1 MPRRSP
7 QNHGD
12 LQLDPERERLR
23 NKESALDAR
32 EAALDAR
39 QRELDELQR
48 RLERDQVPVAYQ
60 IIDLQESSDLD
71 DDDLDDFLSG
81 GRSDNTLSGRGREFV
96 RHKKN
101 GDGLLRVRES
111 IDLST
116 SKRLRSGKVCSGTG
130 DSDGLEQSQ
139 EDVSERPAKRRRV
152 QTTQDIPTP
161 RQPANPTP
169 LKTRSAT
176 VSSQRSQFKKAG
188 PSKQQ
193 VNLKRLQ
200 YYGLLPGCDVP
211 TSLASNIE
219 AKVKTNLRTFA
230 SLKAKRLRTWA
241 RRGNKSSWECLRT
254 FTVFTVKTNW
264 HSEETK
270 RKFACAKCESG
281 GFFCVIS
288 AEPEG
293 QGEFLDSVIL
303 LPMREEA
310 RLTGATPDD
319 EFGFWRLNNAKR

>member
-1 MPRRSP
+1 MPPRSP

-23 NKESALDAR
+23 NKEAALDAR

-48 RLERDQVPVAYQ
+48 RLECDQVP

-96 RHKKN
+96 RHENN
-101 GDGLLRVRES
+101 GDGLSRVRES
-111 IDLST
+111 IDSPT
-116 SKRLRSGKVCSGTG
+116 SKRLRSGKLRSGTG
-130 DSDGLEQSQ
+130 DSDRLGRSQ
-139 EDVSERPAKRRRV
+139 VDFSERPAKRQRQ
-152 QTTQDIPTP
+152 QTTQGIQTP
-161 RQPANPTP
+161 RQPANSAP
-169 LKTRSAT
+169 LRTRSAT
-176 VSSQRSQFKKAG
+176 VSSQRPQFKKVG
-188 PSKQQ
+188 PGRQQ
-193 VNLKRLQ
+193 VNAERLT
-200 YYGLLPGCDVP
+200 YCGFLPGCDVP
-211 TSLASNIE
+211 TALASDIE
-219 AKVKTNLRTFA
+219 AKVKSTVKYFVAQKPSRV
-230 SLKAKRLRTWA
+230 RTWA
-241 RRGNKSSWECLRT
+241 RRGNKSSWDCLRT
-254 FTVFTVKTNW
+254 FTMASTKTNW

-270 RKFACAKCESG
+270 RKFACTRCESG
-281 GFFCVIS
+281 GFFCIIS

-293 QGEFLDSVIL
+293 EGEFLDSAIV

-319 EFGFWRLNNAKR
+319 EFGFWRLNNGKC

>member
-1 MPRRSP
+1 MPRRSSR
-7 QNHGD
+7 NHGD

-23 NKESALDAR
+23 DREAVLDAR

-39 QRELDELQR
+39 EAVLDARQRELGLN
-48 RLERDQVPVAYQ
+48 
-60 IIDLQESSDLD
+60 D
-71 DDDLDDFLSG
+71 DDIDDIVNEVLGDHTLSG
-81 GRSDNTLSGRGREFV
+81 GERYLAGDEHGGDSRS
-96 RHKKN
+96 
-101 GDGLLRVRES
+101 RVRES
-111 IDLST
+111 IDSST
-116 SKRLRSGKVCSGTG
+116 SKRLRSGKVRSGTG

-139 EDVSERPAKRRRV
+139 EDISERPAKRRRG
-152 QTTQDIPTP
+152 QTTQDIQTT
-161 RQPANPTP
+161 RQPVNPTP
-169 LKTRSAT
+169 PRARSAT
-176 VSSQRSQFKKAG
+176 VSSQRPQFKKAG
-188 PSKQQ
+188 AGKQQ
-193 VNLKRLQ
+193 VNAERLQ
-200 YYGLLPGCDVP
+200 YHGLLPGCDVP

-254 FTVFTVKTNW
+254 FTMSTVKTNW

-281 GFFCVIS
+281 GFFCIIS

-310 RLTGATPDD
+310 RLTGATPDG
-319 EFGFWRLNNAKR
+319 EFGFWRLNNGKG